1 MSSGVQTGTLL
12 ILLTR
17 DSLQSSCWNGIYPTL
32 QLQPLCFPRDIKLI
46 FNDAIKVNKKCL
58 LDF

>member
-46 FNDAIKVNKKCL
+46 YNDAIK
-58 LDF
+58 